1 MTNSKK
7 VKTGIYSIQSIKKP
21 GEFYIGSAINIDER
35 WKRHLNELR
44 KGKHGNKHLQNHF
57 NKYGENDLRFFLL
70 EECKHIELLKL
81 EQWYI
86 DETQP
91 TFNICADA
99 GSRFGVVCSF
109 ATREKI
115 KRAAKHRPPV
125 TMLSRLKKP
134 KQQPP
139 VK

>member
-1 MTNSKK
+1 MKAQ
-7 VKTGIYSIQSIKKP
+7 TGIYSIQSIHKP

-57 NKYGENDLRFFLL
+57 NKYGENDLHFFVL

-86 DETQP
+86 DETHP

-115 KRAAKHRPPV
+115 KMSAKHRPAI
-125 TMLSRLKKP
+125 TMLSRLKKA
-134 KQQPP
+134 KHQPP